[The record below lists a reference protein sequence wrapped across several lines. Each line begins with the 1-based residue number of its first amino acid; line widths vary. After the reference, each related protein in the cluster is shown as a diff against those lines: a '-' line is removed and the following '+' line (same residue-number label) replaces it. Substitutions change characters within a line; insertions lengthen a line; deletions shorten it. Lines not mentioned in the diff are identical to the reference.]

1 MFDNNNKLLPEDENA
16 IDSYYELRRKLLTLC
31 DETENYLNEIYY
43 KKTKEYEHN
52 YNENGSNDYYINEIK
67 KYKKKTEKLRKDYEV
82 IESANKIIKLENSL
96 KERFRIYNNLKKE
109 NQYLLKLKGET
120 NEENLKLNEN
130 NQQREESLLNQLN
143 QNVN

>member
-96 KERFRIYNNLKKE
+96 KIYKN
-109 NQYLLKLKGET
+109 
-120 NEENLKLNEN
+120 
-130 NQQREESLLNQLN
+130 
-143 QNVN
+143 